1 VTFDGVKVPPTL
13 PIYLENRA
21 DCPAKIRSNII
32 ERLAQARRTWDLL
45 DNRDGAFR
53 HRHVKDARVSQGG
66 MMTLS
71 LSGLKKRSPMA
82 ARGLGKHRD
91 TLILDGLRAI
101 SDEAAQ
107 ELGQHFGSL
116 EVDGRRSLTP
126 AFVAAT
132 WRSRRRSVAR
142 GAGQ

>member
-1 VTFDGVKVPPTL
+1 
-13 PIYLENRA
+13 
-21 DCPAKIRSNII
+21 
-32 ERLAQARRTWDLL
+32 
-45 DNRDGAFR
+45 
-53 HRHVKDARVSQGG
+53 
-66 MMTLS
+66 MTLS
-71 LSGLKKRSPMA
+71 LSGLKKSSPMA